1 MEADGLHRE
10 GFSDEAP
17 LYSIHSRKGGGRR
30 DAASEDKAV
39 TSPTATRRTSSDD
52 YDAGKHGKD
61 LDHDDDPDH
70 PANDPVDKGE
80 SSVGGSIRSRVAAW
94 ARKLRETFGVPFLSL
109 IGTVYFVQGFNSFSS
124 FALGYLIKDV
134 MKLQPADS
142 QAVMTATG
150 IPWGIKPVYGIL
162 SDSLPLFGYRRKSY
176 LVLMNMVGIAAFY
189 SLYSITPDS
198 SISFLML
205 ILIGSSASTAVSDV
219 IIDALVVER
228 ARLDPKDGTFH
239 PSFISSSFHRASSVG
254 ATDLQSLTWCMMALG
269 GILGSLLAGPATS
282 HLGPNMVFLLA
293 SVGPITL
300 FFLSCSMSETR
311 AVTRSKS
318 CPQVAREQVRLLCQ
332 ALRIP
337 VVWRAALFLF
347 SATAISPSFGQIQFY
362 FLTEELHFSEEF
374 LGNMGALGF
383 VFLMVGTI
391 VYNSCFKDVPFR
403 TMFFF
408 AHIGLALVSLAE
420 VLLVTRRNLDLG
432 IPDKWFVI
440 GDAIISDII
449 GRMKSM
455 PLLVLCAKLC
465 PKGIE
470 GTFFA
475 LLMSISNMAWTVSSF
490 WGASLCAHLGIARN
504 AYENLWMAITIRS
517 VMKIVPIFFL
527 CLLPTIDPQD
537 EVDAMTSRPDGDSS
551 DYESTVGSDYAS
563 STLGANVADLE
574 MDDPVEHDEFLKDK
588 LHP

>member
-1 MEADGLHRE
+1 
-10 GFSDEAP
+10 
-17 LYSIHSRKGGGRR
+17 KN
-30 DAASEDKAV
+30 
-39 TSPTATRRTSSDD
+39 
-52 YDAGKHGKD
+52 GKD
-61 LDHDDDPDH
+61 LDSDDHPTD
-70 PANDPVDKGE
+70 PANDPLEKEVMP
-80 SSVGGSIRSRVAAW
+80 VGGSACGRIAAW
-94 ARKLRETFGVPFLSL
+94 ARELRETFGLPFLSM

-176 LVLMNMVGIAAFY
+176 LVMMNMVGIAAFY

-198 SISFLML
+198 PVAFLML
-205 ILIGSSASTAVSDV
+205 VLVASSMTTAVSDV

-228 ARLDPKDGTFH
+228 ARLDPTN
-239 PSFISSSFHRASSVG
+239 G
-254 ATDLQSLTWCMMALG
+254 ATDLQSLTWSMMSLG
-269 GILGSLLAGPATS
+269 GILGSLLAGPTTS
-282 HLGPNMVFLLA
+282 YLGPNMVFLLA

-300 FFLSCSMSETR
+300 FFLSCSMSEAKAT
-311 AVTRSKS
+311 THSNKS
-318 CPQVAREQVRLLCQ
+318 CTQVAREQVRLLMQ
-332 ALRIP
+332 ALRVP

-347 SATAISPSFGQIQFY
+347 AATAISPSFGQIQFY
-362 FLTEELHFSEEF
+362 FVTEELHFSEEF
-374 LGNMGALGF
+374 LGNMNALGF

-391 VYNSCFKDVPFR
+391 VYNSCFKNVPFR
-403 TMFFF
+403 TMFFL

-449 GRMKSM
+449 SRLKTM

-475 LLMSISNMAWTVSSF
+475 LLMSITNMGWTASSF
-490 WGASLCAHLGIARN
+490 WGAALCTHLGIARSL
-504 AYENLWMAITIRS
+504 YDNLWIAIVIRS
-517 VMKIVPIFFL
+517 VMKAVPIMFL
-527 CLLPTIDPQD
+527 FLLPTIDPQD
-537 EVDAMTSRPDGDSS
+537 EVEAMTSNEDDNLMDNRSVDSRTTATMT
-551 DYESTVGSDYAS
+551 DI
-563 STLGANVADLE
+563 E
-574 MDDPVEHDEFLKDK
+574 MDDPVEQDEFLAQKARS
-588 LHP
+588 

>member
-1 MEADGLHRE
+1 MEADGVHRE

-52 YDAGKHGKD
+52 YDAGKH
-61 LDHDDDPDH
+61 
-70 PANDPVDKGE
+70 DKGE
-80 SSVGGSIRSRVAAW
+80 SPVGGSIRSRVAAW

-228 ARLDPKDGTFH
+228 ARLDPKDG
-239 PSFISSSFHRASSVG
+239 

-311 AVTRSKS
+311 AASRSKS

>member
-1 MEADGLHRE
+1 VHRE

-52 YDAGKHGKD
+52 YNAGKHGKD

-80 SSVGGSIRSRVAAW
+80 SPVGGSIRSRVAAW

-142 QAVMTATG
+142 QA
-150 IPWGIKPVYGIL
+150 PVYGIL

-228 ARLDPKDGTFH
+228 ARLDPKDG
-239 PSFISSSFHRASSVG
+239 

-311 AVTRSKS
+311 AATRSKS

-374 LGNMGALGF
+374 LGNMGALGY
-383 VFLMVGTI
+383 VCVSNGWYEEEM
-391 VYNSCFKDVPFR
+391 KDVPFR

-420 VLLVTRRNLDLG
+420 VLLVTQRNLDLG

-551 DYESTVGSDYAS
+551 DYES